1 MMCCFG
7 YTNTRRGSAL
17 VAVII
22 FGVIVS
28 ICAGF
33 AYRATMFQ
41 TRMAARS
48 GDYLAA
54 LAVAEAGAELAL
66 VELNKDSAAT
76 PKAFTGWS
84 GSTNRKLSHLV
95 ADDEGRTVGETVVEV
110 WDLDGEPKV
119 LATGYVP
126 NKATAKVRRSVQ
138 LSAKVD
144 TVPSPFGGF
153 GIYAFDDITIGG
165 SAELIGNTG
174 SGGDISLGGSSQI
187 VGNAQAAGTI
197 SFKGNSK
204 VTKKAESKSKPTP
217 PPSIP
222 SPTFS
227 TARPTTNNNSQ
238 VVLLDSTGKRITV
251 PSSGKKDVHANGTND
266 MTMPAPGVYHFDS
279 LKLSGSSDLK
289 ITGNGEVTIYVEN
302 SFDMAGSGAIR
313 ADEGVTLNII
323 SNDQIYMRGSKNAL
337 VQGKNNNVNIVTKKM
352 DMGGSA
358 EIDFSGNPTVTI
370 WVTDSFSMRGTS
382 DINASGKAA
391 SLIVYAESA
400 VDFDMRGTPSV
411 RGVLYAPNAKL
422 DMSGTADWYG
432 AVLVKTIEVG
442 GDGKIHADESLLEPV
457 GGSGAYVTAWVER
470 APVDL

>member
-1 MMCCFG
+1 MR
-7 YTNTRRGSAL
+7 YYHKNTRRGSAL

-28 ICAGF
+28 VCAGF

-66 VELNKDSAAT
+66 VELNKDTAAT
-76 PKAFTGWS
+76 PQAFTGWS
-84 GSTNRKLSHLV
+84 GSTNRKFSHTV
-95 ADDEGRTVGETVVEV
+95 TDDTGQTVGETVVEV
-110 WDLDGEPKV
+110 WDIGGEPKV

-126 NKATAKVRRSVQ
+126 NKANAKVRRSVQ
-138 LSAKVD
+138 LSAKVN
-144 TVPSPFGGF
+144 TVPSPYGGF
-153 GIYAFDDITIGG
+153 GIYAFDDIAISG
-165 SAELIGNTG
+165 SARLTGNTG

-197 SFKGNSK
+197 SYRGSAK

-222 SPTFS
+222 NPSFS
-227 TARPTTNNNSQ
+227 TARPQSNNNNQ
-238 VVLLDSTGKRITV
+238 VVLLDSAGKRITV
-251 PSSGKKDVHANGTND
+251 PSTGKRDVHANGTSD
-266 MTMPAPGVYHFDS
+266 MTMPAPGVYHFDT
-279 LKLSGSSDLK
+279 LKLTGSSDLR
-289 ITGNGEVTIYVEN
+289 ITGSGEVTIYVEK
-302 SFDMAGSGAIR
+302 SFDLAGSGAIR
-313 ADEGVTLNII
+313 ADEGVALNII
-323 SNDQIYMRGSKNAL
+323 SNDEFHMRGSGTAL
-337 VQGKNNNVNIVTKKM
+337 IRGKNNNVNIVTKKM
-352 DMGGSA
+352 DLGGSSQV
-358 EIDFSGNPTVTI
+358 EFSGDPTVTI
-370 WVTDSFSMRGTS
+370 WVKDAFRMRGSS

-400 VDFDMRGTPSV
+400 VDFDMRGSPSV
-411 RGVLYAPNAKL
+411 RGVLYAPTANVNL
-422 DMSGTADWYG
+422 SGSADWYG
-432 AVLVKTIEVG
+432 AVLAKAIEVSG
-442 GDGKIHADESLLEPV
+442 SGAIHADESLLQPA